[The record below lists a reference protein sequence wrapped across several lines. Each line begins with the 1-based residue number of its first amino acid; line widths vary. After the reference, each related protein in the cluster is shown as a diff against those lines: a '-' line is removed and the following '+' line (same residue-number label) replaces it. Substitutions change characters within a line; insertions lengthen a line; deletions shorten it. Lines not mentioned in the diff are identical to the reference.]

1 MKVTAIES
9 HYVHPQRA
17 AVGAFRAGAFLP
29 GDKPAV
35 LHLQDPELFAA
46 QLKIL
51 KNLVSKQDAPRD
63 VQNVQVVAF
72 C

>member
-1 MKVTAIES
+1 MGCWNLKSSRDKCVLS
-9 HYVHPQRA
+9 D
-17 AVGAFRAGAFLP
+17 AFLP

-35 LHLQDPELFAA
+35 LHLEDPELFAA

-51 KNLVSKQDAPRD
+51 KDLVSKQDAPRD